1 MENCSILLGLYRLC
15 DNCVS
20 IEETSDHTVKELCFI
35 DETFILVEEYTD
47 KKFTWKLYS
56 KLKELKEDEIID
68 LYAYYNLIK
77 NIVKTMPH
85 I

>member
-1 MENCSILLGLYRLC
+1 MENYSILLGLYRLC
-15 DNCVS
+15 DSCQS

-35 DETFILVEEYTD
+35 DETFILVEECKN
-47 KKFTWKLYS
+47 KKFSWKLYS
-56 KLKELKEDEIID
+56 KLKQLKEDEIID

>member
-1 MENCSILLGLYRLC
+1 MENYSILLGLYRLC

-20 IEETSDHTVKELCFI
+20 IEETAEHTVKELCFV
-35 DETFILVEEYTD
+35 DETFILVEEYKD
-47 KKFTWKLYS
+47 KKFSWKFFS

-68 LYAYYNLIK
+68 IYAYYNLIK
-77 NIVKTMPH
+77 NIVKTMPR

>member
-1 MENCSILLGLYRLC
+1 MESYNILLGLYCTC
-15 DNCVS
+15 DSCQT
-20 IEETSDHTVKELCFI
+20 IEETSEHTVKELCFV
-35 DETFILVEEYTD
+35 DETFILVEEYKD
-47 KKFTWKLYS
+47 KKFNWKLYS

-77 NIVKTMPH
+77 NILKTMPR